1 MSPFFG
7 RSGCFKVSLSRTWIR
22 SLIAPFTASVALEVV
37 PFGVVVASEG
47 DAMVSPAIIPERNSR
62 YASIMIFMLMMVVT
76 VTWLL
81 SLV

>member
-1 MSPFFG
+1 MSPFVGLLRLLQSFVIEDLDQVVD
-7 RSGCFKVSLSRTWIR
+7 R
-22 SLIAPFTASVALEVV
+22 PFTASVALEVV